1 MTTIV
6 VNPRPELKREEAAPG
21 QAVLAASFSDAWA
34 TVGNSYEALTTGT
47 APGNGARTVPAPHDH
62 DATGTGFILAQ
73 APCKWSGRGGVGEGL
88 NPAKVP
94 PFGLARTYAW
104 AGLAVAYT
112 DQVATL
118 VVSIRG
124 NFPTPPDDVLGA
136 LSVELDGLPLQW
148 GVEPSADPDVFLIT
162 AGLGLLTAGPHTLAI
177 VLTAFR
183 SNGELWQVIGA
194 EVWPNNNEQL
204 RLPA

>member
-6 VNPRPELKREEAAPG
+6 VNPRPELKREEASPG

-34 TVGNSYEALTTGT
+34 TVGNSYETLTTGT

-73 APCKWSGRGGVGEGL
+73 APCKWSGRGGVGGDGA
-88 NPAKVP
+88 PAMAA

-124 NFPTPPDDVLGA
+124 NFPTPPDDMLGA
-136 LSVELDGLPLQW
+136 LSVEIDGFPLQW
-148 GVEPSADPDVFLIT
+148 GLEPSADPGVFLIT
-162 AGLGLLTAGPHTLAI
+162 AGLGLVPAGPHTLAI
-177 VLTAFR
+177 VLTTFR
-183 SNGELWQVIGA
+183 PDGELWQVIGA